1 MNLTNFENAILK
13 RLAASEGEVVTK
25 EELERALYP
34 NGPSPNPNSNGLE
47 VFVSRLRQKIGRDRI
62 QTRRGSGYVL
72 MPLPEQPL
80 QEQQ

>member
-13 RLAASEGEVVTK
+13 RLADANGEPVSK
-25 EELERALYP
+25 EELTKTLYP

-47 VFVSRLRQKIGRDRI
+47 VFVGRIRQKIGRERI
-62 QTRRGSGYVL
+62 VTRRGVGYVL
-72 MPLPEQPL
+72 LPEQPL